1 MRTFLMFGKSSSD
14 ELREISLKYRAEVVS
29 LVGNFEG
36 DVKSMYIML
45 REKYLVLILAFPEIK
60 RAMKASLALS
70 KLTGISFRILPA
82 VPVDEFNELMA

>member
-1 MRTFLMFGKSSSD
+1 MGTFLMFGKSSSD

-45 REKYLVLILAFPEIK
+45 REKYLVLILAFPEIE
-60 RAMKASLALS
+60 RAIKASISDRNFIQDVACG
-70 KLTGISFRILPA
+70 TGRRT
-82 VPVDEFNELMA
+82 